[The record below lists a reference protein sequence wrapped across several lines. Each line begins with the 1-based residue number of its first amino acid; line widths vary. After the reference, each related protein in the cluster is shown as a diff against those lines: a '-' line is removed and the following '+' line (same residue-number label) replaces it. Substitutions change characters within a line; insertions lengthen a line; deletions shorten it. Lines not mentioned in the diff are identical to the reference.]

1 MSLKVAVFSGNMGVI
16 SEGVVKFNYY
26 ASLEISARQNQ
37 TSFSLYSLVSG
48 PVVTGAQGLMFN
60 LSDCYVCEV
69 SCQWLRSCWPV
80 AMK

>member
-48 PVVTGAQGLMFN
+48 PVTGAQGLMFN
-60 LSDCYVCEV
+60 LSDCYV
-69 SCQWLRSCWPV
+69 
-80 AMK
+80 